1 MMSGEAKGLHLVEVL
16 SMVRKTGRR
25 PVWPE
30 QRGSDMTSPQDPSA
44 KFILVYP
51 KHTGIPLEHFK
62 QGKGYDTI
70 KFTFLKDHSE
80 LKNKENTLQ
89 GAREE

>member
-1 MMSGEAKGLHLVEVL
+1 MGK
-16 SMVRKTGRR
+16 
-25 PVWPE
+25 
-30 QRGSDMTSPQDPSA
+30 QRGCIWWKHGKHGQKNRKKASVARAERVRHDQSTQDPSA

-70 KFTFLKDHSE
+70 KFTFLKDHLS
-80 LKNKENTLQ
+80 
-89 GAREE
+89 